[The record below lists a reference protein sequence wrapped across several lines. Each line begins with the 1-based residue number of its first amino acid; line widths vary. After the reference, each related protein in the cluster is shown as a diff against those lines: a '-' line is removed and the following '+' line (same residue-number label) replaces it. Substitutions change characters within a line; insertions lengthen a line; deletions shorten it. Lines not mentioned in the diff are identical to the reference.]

1 MSDDKFDAIVVGA
14 GVAGTVAAYVMA
26 KAGLD
31 VLVIERG
38 NNAGSKNMTGG
49 RLYAH
54 SIESIM
60 PGFATSAPIERV
72 VTREKISFLTEES
85 AVTLDF
91 HREPPAPPA
100 LASYTVLRNK
110 LDPWLMAQAEQAGVQ
125 FIPGVRVDALVPDGN
140 RVTGVQA
147 GDDILDAN
155 IVILADGVN
164 SMLGRSLGMVP
175 APRCAS
181 LCCRRKRAH
190 WAFSGTH

>member
-38 NNAGSKNMTGG
+38 NSAGSKNMTGG

-72 VTREKISFLTEES
+72 VTREKSPLTEES

-91 HREPPAPPA
+91 HRAPLLRP
-100 LASYTVLRNK
+100 YTVLRNK
-110 LDPWLMAQAEQAGVQ
+110 LDPWLMAQAEQAGAQ
-125 FIPGVRVDALVPDGN
+125 FIPC
-140 RVTGVQA
+140 TG
-147 GDDILDAN
+147 
-155 IVILADGVN
+155 
-164 SMLGRSLGMVP
+164 
-175 APRCAS
+175 
-181 LCCRRKRAH
+181 RR
-190 WAFSGTH
+190 SGT